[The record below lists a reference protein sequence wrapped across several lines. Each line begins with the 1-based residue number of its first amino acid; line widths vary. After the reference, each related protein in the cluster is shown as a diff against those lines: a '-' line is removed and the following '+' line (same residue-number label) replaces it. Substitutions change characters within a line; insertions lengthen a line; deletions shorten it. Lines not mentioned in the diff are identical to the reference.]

1 MMKLH
6 WSPRS
11 PYVRK
16 VMVALYEKGLADR
29 VETVRTY
36 ADPLVVPQDFLPV
49 NPLGKIPTLELSGPD
64 GTDGVTLYDS
74 RVIMEWA
81 DGQSPDGPRLFP
93 AGRDARLLALRD
105 EALGSGIL
113 DICMTLLIETR
124 LRTAPMQDARIIAA
138 SQLKLG
144 VALDRLET
152 CADHLGARDFDAG
165 HIAIGVALC
174 YLDFR
179 FADLGWRNGRP
190 HLAAWFETFR
200 TRPSVLA
207 TEFRDDPRPAG

>member
-16 VMVALYEKGLADR
+16 VMVALHEKGLADR
-29 VETVRTY
+29 IETVRTY

-49 NPLGKIPTLELSGPD
+49 NPLAKIPTLELSASD

-81 DGQSPDGPRLFP
+81 DGETATGPQLFP
-93 AGRDARLLALRD
+93 ANCGARLLALRD

-113 DICMTLLIETR
+113 DIGMTLLIETR
-124 LRTAPMQDARIIAA
+124 LRTEPMQDARIIAA
-138 SQLKLG
+138 SKLKLG
-144 VALDRLET
+144 AVLAQLEAYADR
-152 CADHLGARDFDAG
+152 LGARDFDVG

-179 FADLGWRNGRP
+179 FADLGWRDGRP

-200 TRPSVLA
+200 TRPSVIA

>member
-11 PYVRK
+11 PFVRK
-16 VMVALYEKGLADR
+16 VMVALHEKGLADQI
-29 VETVRTY
+29 ETVRTY
-36 ADPLVVPQDFLPV
+36 ADPLVVPQDFLSV
-49 NPLGKIPTLELSGPD
+49 NPLGKIPTLELTAPD

-81 DGQSPDGPRLFP
+81 DGQTTNGPQLFP
-93 AGRDARLLALRD
+93 ADHEARLLALRD

-113 DICMTLLIETR
+113 DIGMTLLIETR
-124 LRTAPMQDARIIAA
+124 LRAEPMQDARIIAA
-138 SQLKLG
+138 CRLKLG
-144 VALDRLET
+144 AVLDQLEAYAGRL
-152 CADHLGARDFDAG
+152 AARDFDAG

-179 FADLGWRNGRP
+179 FADLGWRDTRAQ
-190 HLAAWFETFR
+190 LAQWFETFR
-200 TRPSVLA
+200 ARPSVIA
-207 TEFRDDPRPAG
+207 TDFRDDPRPAG